1 LWPLSYGSNTVGVST
16 LIVGASVAGVR
27 TAQALRREGYDDA
40 ITVVGEEPHHP
51 YDKPPLS
58 KEMLAPGGGA
68 APVPL
73 LSAGELVAL
82 RVSLRLGTRAVALD
96 PSRRVVV
103 TDAGDE
109 VAFGELVIATGVK
122 PVTLPGADSLG
133 GVYTVRTADDGLALN
148 AELEHASRV
157 VVIGAGFIG
166 AEFASAARAR
176 GAEVSVVEA
185 QDTPMAHILGPEVGG
200 MLARLH
206 ELHGVAV
213 HSGVRFS
220 RFDACEGRVTGVA
233 LSDGRVLSADLVVV
247 GIGARPATQWL
258 ESSGLPIR
266 DGVECDANLM
276 VMGRPGIY
284 AAGDVARWQHALYG
298 TGVRIEHWTN
308 ANEHAAIVAASI
320 LGKPAPPVQV
330 PYVWSDQYGRRI
342 QITGRPAMGEVKAM
356 RGDIAQGPLAA
367 VYADRAGTVVGAIVV
382 DDPRTLMKCRK
393 AIAKRLDI
401 RETDIGLAATY

>member
-1 LWPLSYGSNTVGVST
+1 MSI
-16 LIVGASVAGVR
+16 LIVGASAAGMR
-27 TAQALRREGYDDA
+27 TAQALRREGYDGG

-58 KEMLAPGGGA
+58 KEMLAPDGDA

-73 LSAGELVAL
+73 LSGDELTAL
-82 RVSLRLGTRAVALD
+82 DVSLRLGTRAVALD

-109 VAFGELVIATGVK
+109 VAFTELVIATGVK
-122 PVTLPGADSLG
+122 PVTLPGAEPLA
-133 GVYTVRTADDGLALN
+133 GVYTIRTADDGLALR
-148 AELEHASRV
+148 AELAHASQV

-166 AEFASAARAR
+166 AEFASAARAH
-176 GAEVSVVEA
+176 GVEVSVVEA
-185 QDTPMAHILGPEVGG
+185 QDVPMAHVLGPEVGG

-220 RFDACEGRVTGVA
+220 RFEGAGGRVTGVA
-233 LSDGRVLSADLVVV
+233 LSDGRVLPADLVVV

-258 ESSGLPIR
+258 ESSGLPIQ
-266 DGVECDANLM
+266 DGVECDANLR
-276 VMGRPGIY
+276 VVGRTGIY

-298 TGVRIEHWTN
+298 KGVRIEHWTN

-320 LGKPAPPVQV
+320 LGKPAPPAQV

-342 QITGRPAMGEVKAM
+342 QITGRPAMGEVKAV
-356 RGDIAQGPLAA
+356 RGGIDQDSLAA
-367 VYADRAGTVVGAIVV
+367 VYVDREGTVVGAVVV

-393 AIAKRLDI
+393 AVAKRIDI
-401 RETDIGLAATY
+401 REIDIGLAVTY

>member
-1 LWPLSYGSNTVGVST
+1 M
-16 LIVGASVAGVR
+16 R
-27 TAQALRREGYDDA
+27 TAQALRREGYVGG
-40 ITVVGEEPHHP
+40 ITVVGEESHQP

-58 KEMLAPGGGA
+58 KEMLAPDGDV

-73 LSAGELVAL
+73 LSGDELATL
-82 RVSLRLGTRAVALD
+82 DVSLRLGTRAVALD
-96 PSRRVVV
+96 PFRRVVV

-109 VAFGELVIATGVK
+109 VAYTELVIATGVK
-122 PVTLPGADSLG
+122 PVTLPGAESLG
-133 GVYTVRTADDGLALN
+133 GVYTIRTADDGLALRD
-148 AELEHASRV
+148 ELAHASQV

-166 AEFASAARAR
+166 AEFASAARAH
-176 GAEVSVVEA
+176 GVEVSVVEA

-220 RFDACEGRVTGVA
+220 RFEGAAGRVTGVA
-233 LSDGRVLSADLVVV
+233 LSDGRELPADLVVV

-258 ESSGLPIR
+258 ESSGLPIQN
-266 DGVECDANLM
+266 GVECDANLR
-276 VMGRPGIY
+276 VLGRPGIF
-284 AAGDVARWQHALYG
+284 AAGDVARWHHPLYG

-342 QITGRPAMGEVKAM
+342 QITGRPALGEVKAV
-356 RGDIAQGPLAA
+356 GGGIDQHSLTA
-367 VYADRAGTVVGAIVV
+367 VYADHEGTVVGAIVV
-382 DDPRTLMKCRK
+382 DDPKALMKCRRS
-393 AIAKRLDI
+393 IAKRLNI
-401 RETDIGLAATY
+401 REIDIGLAVTY